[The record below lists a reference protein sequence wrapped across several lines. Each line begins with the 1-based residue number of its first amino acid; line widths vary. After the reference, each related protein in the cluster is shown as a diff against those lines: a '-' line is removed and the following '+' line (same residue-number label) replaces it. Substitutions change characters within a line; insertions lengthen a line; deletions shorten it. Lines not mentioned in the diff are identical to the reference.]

1 MPWPNLFF
9 VNSNICIRPNECFV
23 APPPKKKNQS
33 SFFRLIAG
41 TKTSVVVNKTFE
53 ILLKFIVSGSNAI
66 DKLPACTSYYYAI
79 SHPACN

>member
-1 MPWPNLFF
+1 MS
-9 VNSNICIRPNECFV
+9 VYV
-23 APPPKKKNQS
+23 APQKKPIKF
-33 SFFRLIAG
+33 FFRLIVR
-41 TKTSVVVNKTFE
+41 TKTSVVVNETFE

>member
-1 MPWPNLFF
+1 MSVSKPIKF
-9 VNSNICIRPNECFV
+9 
-23 APPPKKKNQS
+23 
-33 SFFRLIAG
+33 FFRLIVR
-41 TKTSVVVNKTFE
+41 TKTRVMVNETVE